1 MQQIADPKM
10 RASGRYC
17 RQQVR
22 CRSTGPCGGQ
32 APQATRVIVKVHP
45 FLTPGIAPLD
55 QGELAPEERMK
66 GMRDTKQ
73 FLPINCIRCSW
84 LLI

>member
-1 MQQIADPKM
+1 
-10 RASGRYC
+10 
-17 RQQVR
+17 
-22 CRSTGPCGGQ
+22 
-32 APQATRVIVKVHP
+32 VKVNP

-66 GMRDTKQ
+66 GMRYTKE
-73 FLPINCIRCSW
+73 FLPINCIRCSG